1 MFMFYLKSWK
11 QTGLRPPVLCYL
23 IGIILFLPGSLQAK
37 DGTTSSKAEVFQIP
51 SNQPPK
57 IDGRLTEPFWEQAS
71 PIGPLTM
78 VEPNEG
84 TLPSEQTEIRVAA
97 TQGAIYFGIMCYDRY
112 PDKVVSYTMQRD
124 AQLGGEDHVKI
135 VLDTFLNGRTG
146 YIFAINPNGA
156 RYDALIEK
164 EGGGENPQ
172 WDGIWEAAARRS
184 EDGWSAEIYIPIKTL
199 RFGIGLRQWGF
210 NVERRIQRLLETD
223 RWASPNRNFQV
234 TNISQAGQLTS
245 IPVFQQGRGLTV
257 RPYTLESRTQNT
269 PEEAVST
276 DFEPG
281 LDILKN
287 FGGNITGLLSV
298 NTDFAETEVDTRR
311 INLTRFPLF
320 FPEKRT
326 FFLEGSDIY
335 EFGLGMGS
343 FHSYDLVPFFSRRVG
358 LVEGQTVPIDVAV
371 KATGTVG
378 RFSFGVFDALMRP
391 IEGLAPRENLFAARG
406 FQSIWTESKL
416 GFLVT
421 AGDPMGRSNSWQA
434 GIDFIYK
441 TSRFQGNKNFLVG
454 GWALVNNREDL
465 GNDSTAWGFK
475 IDYPNDLWDVSL
487 VFKRIGADFDPSLGF
502 VPWRGIYK
510 MNFDIIYKPR
520 PKWPWLRQM
529 FNEFFTQAVWDLR
542 GEILQ
547 WRIFTAP
554 INWRL
559 ESGDRVEFNIVPYM
573 ERLQESFEIAP
584 DVNVSAGKYNWW
596 RYRLEFQS
604 ASKRS
609 VTTKLS
615 WWFGTFYDGKMD
627 QYQAEISWRPSHHLN
642 LALEGERDKGSLP
655 SGYVD
660 IQLARAR
667 INFFL
672 SPNFQML
679 SFLQYDNLTKSLGMN
694 IRLRYT
700 YRSLLDIFIVYNRS
714 WLDINNIFQPQLNQ
728 FFVKIQYAWRI

>member
-1 MFMFYLKSWK
+1 MFMFYLKSCK
-11 QTGLRPPVLCYL
+11 HTGSRRSSLCYL
-23 IGIILFLPGSLQAK
+23 VAILLLLPGSLPAK
-37 DGTTSSKAEVFQIP
+37 DGTSSSKAEVFQIP

-57 IDGRLTEPFWEQAS
+57 IDGRLTEPLWEQAS

-78 VEPNEG
+78 VEPEEG
-84 TLPSEQTEIRVAA
+84 TLPSEQTEIRVAV
-97 TQGAIYFGIMCYDRY
+97 THGAIYFGIMCYDQY
-112 PDKVVSYTMQRD
+112 PDKIVSYTMQRD
-124 AQLGGEDHVKI
+124 AQLSGEDHVKI

-164 EGGGENPQ
+164 EGGGENSQ

-184 EDGWSAEIYIPIKTL
+184 KDGWSAEIYIPIKTL

-210 NVERRIQRLLETD
+210 NVERRIQRLQETD
-223 RWASPNRNFQV
+223 RWASPNRNFKI
-234 TNISQAGQLTS
+234 TNISLAGLLTS
-245 IPVFQQGRGLTV
+245 IPVFQQGKGLTI
-257 RPYTLESRTQNT
+257 RPYTLGNRTQNN
-269 PEEAVST
+269 PEESFSS
-276 DFEPG
+276 DFDPG
-281 LDILKN
+281 LDVLKN

-335 EFGLGMGS
+335 AFGLGMGS
-343 FHSYDLVPFFSRRVG
+343 SHSNDLVPFFSRRVG

-371 KATGTVG
+371 KAIGNVG

-391 IEGLAPRENLFAARG
+391 VEGLTPRGNLFAARG
-406 FQSIWTESKL
+406 FQSLWAESKL
-416 GFLVT
+416 GFLIT
-421 AGDPMGRSNSWQA
+421 GGDPLGRSNSWQA
-434 GIDFIYK
+434 GIDFIFK

-454 GWALVNNREDL
+454 GWALVNNREGL

-475 IDYPNDLWDVSL
+475 IDYPNDLWDISL
-487 VFKRIGADFDPSLGF
+487 TSKRIGADYDPSLGF

-510 MNFDIIYKPR
+510 MNFDVIYKPR

-573 ERLQESFEIAP
+573 ERLPESFEIAP
-584 DVNVSAGKYNWW
+584 DVYVSAGKYNWW
-596 RYRLEFQS
+596 RYRLELQS
-604 ASKRS
+604 ASKRR
-609 VTTKLS
+609 VTTKVS
-615 WWFGTFYDGKMD
+615 WWFGTFYDGRMD
-627 QYQAEISWRPSHHLN
+627 QYQAEISWKPSHHLN

-655 SGYVD
+655 SGDVD

-667 INFFL
+667 INLFL
-672 SPNFQML
+672 SPNLQII
-679 SFLQYDNLTKSLGMN
+679 SYLQYDNLTKSLGMN
-694 IRLRYT
+694 TRLRYT

-714 WLDINNIFQPQLNQ
+714 WLEIYNTFRPQLNQ
-728 FFVKIQYAWRI
+728 FFVKIQYAWRS

>member
-1 MFMFYLKSWK
+1 MLFLKSGK
-11 QTGLRPPVLCYL
+11 QTGLRRLLCYL
-23 IGIILFLPGSLQAK
+23 VAILLFLPGSLPAK
-37 DGTTSSKAEVFQIP
+37 NGTTSSKAEVFQIP

-57 IDGRLTEPFWEQAS
+57 IDGRLTEPLWEQAS

-78 VEPNEG
+78 VEPKEG
-84 TLPSEQTEIRVAA
+84 TLPSEQTEIRVAV
-97 TQGAIYFGIMCYDRY
+97 THGAIYFGIMCYDRY

-124 AQLGGEDHVKI
+124 AQLRGEDHVKI
-135 VLDTFLNGRTG
+135 VLDTFLNGTTG
-146 YIFAINPNGA
+146 YIFAINPSGA

-164 EGGGENPQ
+164 ERGGENPQ

-199 RFGIGLRQWGF
+199 RFGIGLKQWGF

-223 RWASPNRNFQV
+223 RWASPNRNFKV

-245 IPVFQQGRGLTV
+245 IPTFQQGRGLTV
-257 RPYTLESRTQNT
+257 RPYTLGSRTQNT
-269 PEEAVST
+269 PEESVST
-276 DFEPG
+276 DFQPG
-281 LDILKN
+281 LDVLKN

-326 FFLEGSDIY
+326 FFLEGSDIFT
-335 EFGLGMGS
+335 FGLGMGS
-343 FHSYDLVPFFSRRVG
+343 FHSRDIVPFFSRRVG
-358 LVEGQTVPIDVAV
+358 VVEGQTVPIDVAV
-371 KATGTVG
+371 KATGNVG
-378 RFSFGVFDALMRP
+378 RFSFGVLDALMRP
-391 IEGLAPRENLFAARG
+391 VEGLAPRTNLFAARG
-406 FQSIWTESKL
+406 FQSIWAESKL

-421 AGDPMGRSNSWQA
+421 GGDPLGRSNSWQA

-454 GWALVNNREDL
+454 CWALVNNREDL
-465 GNDSTAWGFK
+465 GNDNTAWGFK

-487 VFKRIGADFDPSLGF
+487 AFKQIGADFDPSLGF

-510 MNFDIIYKPR
+510 MNFDVMYKPR

-573 ERLQESFEIAP
+573 ERLPESFEIAP
-584 DVNVSAGKYNWW
+584 DVNIAAGKYNWW

-604 ASKRS
+604 ASKRR

-642 LALEGERDKGSLP
+642 LALEGEQDKGSLP
-655 SGYVD
+655 SGDVD

-667 INFFL
+667 INLFL
-672 SPNFQML
+672 SPNLQIL

-714 WLDINNIFQPQLNQ
+714 WLDINNIFLPQLDQ
-728 FFVKIQYAWRI
+728 LFVKIQYAWRI

>member
-1 MFMFYLKSWK
+1 
-11 QTGLRPPVLCYL
+11 
-23 IGIILFLPGSLQAK
+23 
-37 DGTTSSKAEVFQIP
+37 
-51 SNQPPK
+51 
-57 IDGRLTEPFWEQAS
+57 
-71 PIGPLTM
+71 
-78 VEPNEG
+78 
-84 TLPSEQTEIRVAA
+84 
-97 TQGAIYFGIMCYDRY
+97 
-112 PDKVVSYTMQRD
+112 MQRD
-124 AQLGGEDHVKI
+124 AQLSSEDHVKI

-164 EGGGENPQ
+164 EGGGENSQ

-184 EDGWSAEIYIPIKTL
+184 KDGWSAEIYIPIKTL

-210 NVERRIQRLLETD
+210 NVERRIQRLQETD
-223 RWASPNRNFQV
+223 RWASPNRNFKI
-234 TNISQAGQLTS
+234 TNISLAGLLTS
-245 IPVFQQGRGLTV
+245 IPVFQQGKGLTI
-257 RPYTLESRTQNT
+257 RPYTLGNRTQNN
-269 PEEAVST
+269 PEESFSS
-276 DFEPG
+276 DFDPG
-281 LDILKN
+281 LDVLKN

-335 EFGLGMGS
+335 AFGLGMGFS
-343 FHSYDLVPFFSRRVG
+343 HSNDLVPFFSRRVG

-371 KATGTVG
+371 KAIGNVG

-391 IEGLAPRENLFAARG
+391 VEGLTPRGNLFAARG
-406 FQSIWTESKL
+406 FQSLWAESKL
-416 GFLVT
+416 GFLIT
-421 AGDPMGRSNSWQA
+421 GGDPLGRSNSWQA

-454 GWALVNNREDL
+454 GWALVNNREGL

-475 IDYPNDLWDVSL
+475 IDYPNDLWDISL
-487 VFKRIGADFDPSLGF
+487 TSKRIGADYDPSLGF

-510 MNFDIIYKPR
+510 MNFDVIYKPR

-573 ERLQESFEIAP
+573 ERLPESFEIAP
-584 DVNVSAGKYNWW
+584 DVYVSAGKYNWW
-596 RYRLEFQS
+596 RYRLELQS
-604 ASKRS
+604 ASKRR
-609 VTTKLS
+609 VTTKVS
-615 WWFGTFYDGKMD
+615 WWFGTFYDGRMD
-627 QYQAEISWRPSHHLN
+627 QYQAEISWKPSHHLN

-655 SGYVD
+655 SGNVD

-667 INFFL
+667 INLFL
-672 SPNFQML
+672 SPNLQII
-679 SFLQYDNLTKSLGMN
+679 SYLQYDNLTKSLGMN
-694 IRLRYT
+694 TRLRYT

-714 WLDINNIFQPQLNQ
+714 WLEIYNTFRPQLNQ
-728 FFVKIQYAWRI
+728 FFVKIQYAWRS